1 MNNEKHLSILTKVSI
16 GLLALSLLLAVFKVG
31 PATEPIY
38 TYISNSK
45 VSTLISVSSMCISFV
60 LAFILILLFLN
71 NKVTSFYQ
79 MGIFLLLISLSMD
92 ITIGGDI
99 IFSVISAINIIVFA
113 FNLKAS
119 KKGKLIK

>member
-60 LAFILILLFLN
+60 LTFILILLFLN

-99 IFSVISAINIIVFA
+99 IFSVISAVNIIVFA

-119 KKGKLIK
+119 KKR